1 MTIPFWCL
9 FITVLIPYVLAG
21 IGVAQRQAQLGSVD
35 NKDWRKNQ
43 LPALTGLGSRV
54 YAAQANTWE
63 AVALFTAAV
72 TVAHLAGADPESST
86 LAAILFLA
94 ARVLHTVLYLAD
106 LDKLRSLIFV
116 VGFGSC
122 MWLFGLAISAG

>member
-1 MTIPFWCL
+1 MTISFWCL

-21 IGVAQRQAQLGSVD
+21 IGVAQRQAQFGSVD

-43 LPALTGLGSRV
+43 LPELTGLGSRV

-106 LDKLRSLIFV
+106 LDKLRSLVFV

-122 MWLFGLAISAG
+122 MWLFGLAISVG